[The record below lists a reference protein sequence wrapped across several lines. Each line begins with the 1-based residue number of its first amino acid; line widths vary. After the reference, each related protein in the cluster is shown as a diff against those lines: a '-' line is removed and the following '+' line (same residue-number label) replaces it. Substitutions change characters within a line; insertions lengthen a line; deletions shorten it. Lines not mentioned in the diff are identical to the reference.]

1 MVEIFLK
8 NEDIG
13 SKRSLFSGNNMVYIT
28 HRVLTIAPE
37 ENWPRLGLTL
47 DLGLGGNFPR
57 GNCPRT
63 S

>member
-1 MVEIFLK
+1 
-8 NEDIG
+8 
-13 SKRSLFSGNNMVYIT
+13 MVYIT